1 MSESNSVEKSLR
13 GLIVALVA
21 LLAIIAA
28 IFFVLLLKFP
38 AGAPVTRFLN
48 SLLALSGSN
57 ATWYVTRSAGLIAYL
72 LMWLS
77 TVWGIAVSSKSFDPV
92 LHRTFT
98 YDLHESLSLLG
109 IGFIILHIVVL
120 LGDKY
125 LPFSVTEILVPFISA
140 YRPIWIGVGIITLY
154 LTLLISVTFYLR
166 RWIGLKAFRVIHVA
180 SYLGFFGAA
189 LHGLL
194 SGTDS
199 ALIVTQ
205 VMYAITTLVVVFQT
219 VYWVVK
225 ATLDRSERGTVQTA
239 DEFSN

>member
-1 MSESNSVEKSLR
+1 MSESNLLERSLR
-13 GLIVALVA
+13 GLVIALAA
-21 LLAIIAA
+21 LLVIMVVGFSAM
-28 IFFVLLLKFP
+28 LLQLP
-38 AGAPVTRFLN
+38 AGAPVARFFN
-48 SLLALSGSN
+48 SLLALSGAN

-98 YDLHESLSLLG
+98 YDLHEFLSLLG
-109 IGFIILHIVVL
+109 IGFILLHIVVL

-125 LPFSVTEILVPFISA
+125 LPFSVAEILVPFISA
-140 YRPIWIGVGIITLY
+140 YRPIWVGVGIIALY
-154 LTLLISVTFYLR
+154 LTLLVSITFYLR
-166 RWIGLKAFRVIHVA
+166 RWIGLKTFRVIHVA

-199 ALIVTQ
+199 ALAITQ
-205 VMYAITTLVVVFQT
+205 VMYAVTTLMVIFQT
-219 VYWVVK
+219 TYWIFKSVFDGSD
-225 ATLDRSERGTVQTA
+225 AFVQRA
-239 DEFSN
+239 EEIPN